1 MGSVLG
7 VASVTATKR
16 KRNERYDLPVKVTLL
31 TGSDLTRTS
40 THQSMVCE
48 QVNSY
53 RPGLR

>member
-31 TGSDLTRTS
+31 TGSDLTRNS
-40 THQSMVCE
+40 AHQSMVCE